1 MAPLAS
7 GNGGEVPALTCDLC
21 SGSLEMGV
29 GGLATCNDCGMKYTR
44 ERMQEK
50 IQEMK
55 GSGGGSSAA
64 AGTSGPSVENLLEL
78 AGHALESGNMDEA
91 EAYASRI
98 VEADP
103 RNYQAWITKGQ
114 AAGWQSSLRSIRIV
128 EAANCFAKGVEL
140 APEAERDHVETYVS
154 GQISRM
160 AEAII
165 NLRAG
170 IYVEYPEPDQAEPF
184 EGDLRQI
191 LAAARGLLDRS
202 GTVVDGILEDIATQ
216 INNVVVK
223 AWSETI
229 QPDYKNDPH
238 PTDYDMQR
246 FTSRLGAAINLL
258 EISVNLSDQDGRD
271 DVTRYKNMILFAENR
286 RDAKSYEWTVNGYA
300 VSKQLT
306 AEAKGINNKLIADWR
321 QRIKDLEEQ
330 EVRRKKD
337 AEEREAQQR
346 RDAYWATRQEEKQG
360 LEHEQ
365 AKLQKRLAELQA
377 KAEDYPG
384 REELPGLT
392 QQLVDLRAAH
402 EATSRLKRAERKELQ
417 GQIDEAEGRRSQIAQ
432 AQLAARKEVAEE
444 LADVEGRLKA
454 IQTELT
460 KPR

>member
-1 MAPLAS
+1 
-7 GNGGEVPALTCDLC
+7 
-21 SGSLEMGV
+21 
-29 GGLATCNDCGMKYTR
+29 
-44 ERMQEK
+44 
-50 IQEMK
+50 
-55 GSGGGSSAA
+55 
-64 AGTSGPSVENLLEL
+64 
-78 AGHALESGNMDEA
+78 MDEA
-91 EAYASRI
+91 EGYASRI
-98 VEADP
+98 IEVDP
-103 RNYQAWITKGQ
+103 RDYQAWITKGQ

-140 APEAERDHVETYVS
+140 APESERDHVETYVS
-154 GQISRM
+154 GQVSRM
-160 AEAII
+160 AEGII

-191 LAAARGLLDRS
+191 LAAARSLLDRS
-202 GTVVDGILEDIATQ
+202 GTVVDGILEEIATQ

-229 QPDYKNDPH
+229 QPEYKDDPH

-306 AEAKGINNKLIADWR
+306 AEAKGINNKLIAEWR
-321 QRIKDLEEQ
+321 ERIKDLEVQ
-330 EVRRKKD
+330 EVRRKRD
-337 AEEREAQQR
+337 AEEREAQHR
-346 RDAYWATRQEEKQG
+346 RDAFWSTRQEEKRD
-360 LEHEQ
+360 LERQEVT
-365 AKLQKRLAELQA
+365 LNKRLSELQA
-377 KAEDYPG
+377 KADDYPG

-392 QQLVDLRAAH
+392 QQLVDLIAAH

-417 GQIDEAEGRRSQIAQ
+417 SQIDALEARRSEIAQ
-432 AQLAARKEVAEE
+432 AQLAARQSVGEE
-444 LADVEGRLKA
+444 LTDVESRLKA